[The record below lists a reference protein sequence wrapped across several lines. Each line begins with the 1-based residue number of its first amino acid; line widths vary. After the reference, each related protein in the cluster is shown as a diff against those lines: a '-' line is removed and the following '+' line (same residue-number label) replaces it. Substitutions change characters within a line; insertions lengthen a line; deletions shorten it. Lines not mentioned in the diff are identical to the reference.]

1 MQTVGT
7 SLRGRSSQGSCSR
20 TQLSDRARHR
30 GALRRIIV
38 VTGEEASSVVL
49 VAVDDT
55 VLAQL
60 VRAATTDTE
69 ADEVTPPL
77 TAGRAWTSERVA
89 WLCDFHRVRRA
100 GLGGPAGEAT
110 WAVVAD
116 ELVVGSVRLKHTD
129 EHGVLEMG
137 IGRTALA
144 AALRQAV
151 SLGASEVQA
160 DTTVSNAGAL
170 AVLRRLGFTL
180 MPAGDGENV
189 RALLRL
195 DAGASGDECR

>member
-1 MQTVGT
+1 M
-7 SLRGRSSQGSCSR
+7 
-20 TQLSDRARHR
+20 
-30 GALRRIIV
+30 RRIIV

-137 IGRTALA
+137 IWATRGVRGSGIGRTALA